1 MNEVNQNTHVDLEMM
16 KAFPEEDVDRS
27 VSVMQK
33 VAKFFAQQA
42 DIKQKLFD
50 KELIKTVPS
59 HVFKSLVQSQATRN
73 MVVAELKKMP
83 ICQNFSKEDLDT
95 TLRFS
100 TK

>member
-1 MNEVNQNTHVDLEMM
+1 MM
-16 KAFPEEDVDRS
+16 KEFPEEDVDRS

-83 ICQNFSKEDLDT
+83 ICQNFPKEDLDT